1 MTRVGGAEGMLVIW
15 RDAKREF
22 HYDATLGNVCRS
34 ALWRLFQSNTGR
46 KKQGFHNS
54 PHPLAPCQRKT
65 HTLKMTQDGKLSSES
80 FWTGTSAVSN
90 FPFSW
95 AVQLPSF
102 QITHS
107 TSFFFLKSISS
118 LPFFL
123 PCFCWPHQ
131 EAGGASELLQ
141 APPNSSERLRAVGSS
156 ELLGSG
162 VERIPAVR
170 MSEHVLWHA
179 AWWGKQT
186 RLLDGRW
193 CGPPPA
199 PHIQISLLFS
209 IFTGCRFARCC
220 VVLCKDDIGTPLMS
234 KEQMRGCEGKLKL
247 KPRSSTHAH
256 THAHTHTHTRHASLW
271 MQ

>member
-1 MTRVGGAEGMLVIW
+1 
-15 RDAKREF
+15 
-22 HYDATLGNVCRS
+22 
-34 ALWRLFQSNTGR
+34 
-46 KKQGFHNS
+46 
-54 PHPLAPCQRKT
+54 
-65 HTLKMTQDGKLSSES
+65 MTQDGKLSSES

-90 FPFSW
+90 FHFSW

-102 QITHS
+102 QITHPI
-107 TSFFFLKSISS
+107 FFSQIYFFSPFFS
-118 LPFFL
+118 FFL

-141 APPNSSERLRAVGSS
+141 APPNSSELLRAVGSS

-199 PHIQISLLFS
+199 PHIQIFFLFS
-209 IFTGCRFARCC
+209 IFTGCRLARCC
-220 VVLCKDDIGTPLMS
+220 VVLCKDDIGTALMS

-247 KPRSSTHAH
+247 KPRSSM
-256 THAHTHTHTRHASLW
+256 HAHTHTCAHTYTHSTRFSLDAVVNGDVEKSAFTPFPHRW
-271 MQ
+271 SKTHH

>member
-107 TSFFFLKSISS
+107 TFFFSWNLFLLSLFFCPASVGLIRRLAGPPSYCRLLRTPLSDSELWAPPSS
-118 LPFFL
+118 LALVLKGFL
-123 PCFCWPHQ
+123 
-131 EAGGASELLQ
+131 LLEWVNMFSDTQ
-141 APPNSSERLRAVGSS
+141 PDEESR
-156 ELLGSG
+156 LGSWTA
-162 VERIPAVR
+162 VDAVRRLPPIFKFPFCFQFSPAVDL
-170 MSEHVLWHA
+170 H
-179 AWWGKQT
+179 G
-186 RLLDGRW
+186 
-193 CGPPPA
+193 
-199 PHIQISLLFS
+199 
-209 IFTGCRFARCC
+209 
-220 VVLCKDDIGTPLMS
+220 VVLCCARTTL
-234 KEQMRGCEGKLKL
+234 
-247 KPRSSTHAH
+247 A
-256 THAHTHTHTRHASLW
+256 RH
-271 MQ
+271 